1 MKFVIEFDDDNY
13 FKDTLIS
20 IIGPGLEYRQDSTGR
35 GINCTGLDM
44 TNDDQYVMHECS
56 VIISCMRNIIATRK
70 IREE

>member
-1 MKFVIEFDDDNY
+1 MKFVIEFDNDDY

-35 GINCTGLDM
+35 GINCSGFDM
-44 TNDDQYVMHECS
+44 TNDDEYVMSECS
-56 VIISCMRNIIATRK
+56 TIISCMKNIIATRK